1 MTNSTHTDRKFL
13 AVLVW
18 PKNRSLTHDW
28 NRLLSIHIQWHL
40 NILNQNSPVSF
51 LLAIQVCFFFIVLTL
66 CSHQFY
72 SQANRP
78 ESRSSHTYPRWVIA
92 NSDMFVSYTCKSF
105 QILNKETFSV
115 YHKVSGW
122 KWKLITII
130 IQAGIILNLSY

>member
-13 AVLVW
+13 AGLVW
-18 PKNRSLTHDW
+18 PENRSSSHDW

-51 LLAIQVCFFFIVLTL
+51 LLAIQVFFFFIVLTL
-66 CSHQFY
+66 CSRQFY

-78 ESRSSHTYPRWVIA
+78 ESWHIYPRWVIA
-92 NSDMFVSYTCKSF
+92 NSDMFVLYTCKSF
-105 QILNKETFSV
+105 QILNKETLSV
-115 YHKVSGW
+115 YHQLLGW